1 MLRCQQPLFVHGS
14 GAWVGHFRSSATKTV
29 TSTAITERRRHDG
42 GESRQKRKAPDE
54 VSARQHRGFP
64 HCLTH
69 GDFSPRIQAD
79 WGMPRLGVYCWP
91 ERIPQ
96 KRSCAGVSA
105 EERFDADVTAG
116 PDESGPGM
124 VIGRYRL

>member
-29 TSTAITERRRHDG
+29 TSTAITERRRHDA
-42 GESRQKRKAPDE
+42 GESRQKRKAPDD

-69 GDFSPRIQAD
+69 GDFPTLMVVQERRVMGYPPPGPR
-79 WGMPRLGVYCWP
+79 
-91 ERIPQ
+91 
-96 KRSCAGVSA
+96 
-105 EERFDADVTAG
+105 
-116 PDESGPGM
+116 ESIDRRAAVLTFTFPGHK
-124 VIGRYRL
+124 